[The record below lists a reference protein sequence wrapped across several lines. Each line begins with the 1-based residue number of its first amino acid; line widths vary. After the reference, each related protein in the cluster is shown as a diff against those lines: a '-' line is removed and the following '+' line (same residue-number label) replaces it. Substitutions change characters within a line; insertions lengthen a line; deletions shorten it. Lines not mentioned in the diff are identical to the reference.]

1 MYTNQ
6 CANALLTPL
15 HCHSFSAFSALSL
28 LSFPFVSG
36 VRNQGTICGRAVH
49 RSDLGLLENDE
60 GGGEGG
66 AAGAATGTNGGEGG
80 GRYTVPLATL
90 SFPSLFPF
98 SLSYVNPRESYV
110 IPFESFSFFLSFFL
124 PSFLPF
130 FLSFSFSSRG
140 TGRAGAGGVAAS
152 RWRTA
157 RGRSGRRTGKDC
169 I

>member
-1 MYTNQ
+1 
-6 CANALLTPL
+6 
-15 HCHSFSAFSALSL
+15 
-28 LSFPFVSG
+28 
-36 VRNQGTICGRAVH
+36 VH

-124 PSFLPF
+124 PSFLSF
-130 FLSFSFSSRG
+130 ILSLSLLVGQAGRG
-140 TGRAGAGGVAAS
+140 QGESPRAAGGLLEGAADGEQE
-152 RWRTA
+152 RTVYN
-157 RGRSGRRTGKDC
+157 
-169 I
+169 IVMFQ